1 VHHAI
6 NPEYL
11 DKNYSQ
17 IFIFWDKLF
26 GTFQQELSD
35 KPPVYGITRPVQTW
49 NPIKINFQHLWLLIK
64 DAIRTNNIKDKFRIW
79 LMPTGWRPADVAE
92 KYPLYKITD
101 VYHFEK
107 YDTKASLALHVWCWM
122 QLTALLLFVSYL
134 FGNIARINTL
144 NSSYIYWYGLFVFLA
159 VYAYTELMDRNR
171 YALIWELL
179 KNLFGAGIIFY
190 TGDWFGTNQWHS
202 SIAYLILAWFIV
214 TTIITAWFVQ
224 QHRQEDKLI
233 IV

>member
-1 VHHAI
+1 
-6 NPEYL
+6 
-11 DKNYSQ
+11 
-17 IFIFWDKLF
+17 
-26 GTFQQELSD
+26 
-35 KPPVYGITRPVQTW
+35 
-49 NPIKINFQHLWLLIK
+49 
-64 DAIRTNNIKDKFRIW
+64 
-79 LMPTGWRPADVAE
+79 
-92 KYPLYKITD
+92 
-101 VYHFEK
+101 
-107 YDTKASLALHVWCWM
+107 M